1 MILVP
6 VRTPEASAISNAP
19 ELRHTGEGKWAAH
32 ITGDKSYTAP
42 GRGTLHMYDVGVH
55 TYPSESHW

>member
-19 ELRHTGEGKWAAH
+19 DLRHMGEGKLAAH

-42 GRGTLHMYDVGVH
+42 GRDTLHVCNVGAH